1 MRRSAGARAGMRGL
15 TLIEAMISLAILL
28 IGILG
33 LVRLQ
38 IVGVTANQGA
48 RATGQAQA
56 LAKELA
62 AALARLDPTQD
73 ALLQAN
79 VTSASPPSSFGNP
92 LDASLNLVT
101 TNWRNWDDAYL
112 TGTTSAIPALKVTGV
127 RTDASLERDP
137 LDPTK
142 PAFRRRWSVWQLQTA
157 NAQSGVRLLAVSVV
171 WRERTLTR
179 PRSLTLY
186 VQMPN
191 LGASTVNASAYR

>member
-15 TLIEAMISLAILL
+15 TLIEAMVSLAILL

-56 LAKELA
+56 LARELA
-62 AALARLDPTQD
+62 SALARLDPTQD
-73 ALLQAN
+73 ALLRPH
-79 VTSASPPSSFGNP
+79 VTSAAPPARFGDP

-101 TNWRNWDDAYL
+101 TNWTTWDDAYL
-112 TGTTSAIPALKVTGV
+112 TSTTPAFPALKVTGV

-137 LDPTK
+137 LDPTR
-142 PAFRRRWSVWQLQTA
+142 PLYRRRWSVWQIQTA
-157 NAQSGVRLLAVSVV
+157 NAQSGVRLLA
-171 WRERTLTR
+171 
-179 PRSLTLY
+179 
-186 VQMPN
+186 
-191 LGASTVNASAYR
+191 